1 MDTLNEFTSID
12 QARRA
17 WSDCVSY
24 ANKLELEIDRLKIQF
39 AAELN
44 AAKNDYARYKQLKAT
59 NAELLEALRLCEC
72 ELTLYV
78 GLAEQSNNPQAWQ
91 DAITAAR
98 EAIRKASR

>member
-1 MDTLNEFTSID
+1 MTMTTWTDDKEQELFEAQETIADLLMLYSAEQNEC
-12 QARRA
+12 AG
-17 WSDCVSY
+17 
-24 ANKLELEIDRLKIQF
+24 LH
-39 AAELN
+39 
-44 AAKNDYARYKQLKAT
+44 AT

-78 GLAEQSNNPQAWQ
+78 GAGWSTAPWAPRGE